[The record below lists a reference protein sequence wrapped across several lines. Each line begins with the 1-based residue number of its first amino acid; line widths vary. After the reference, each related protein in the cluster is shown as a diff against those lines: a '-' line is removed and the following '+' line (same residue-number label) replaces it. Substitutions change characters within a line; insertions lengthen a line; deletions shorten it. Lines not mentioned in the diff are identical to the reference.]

1 MDPLREAIASEPAGH
16 PGALE
21 APTAVHHC
29 LAVAFRPPF
38 WALAG
43 DHREEVV
50 LGWLEVLRGPLS
62 AVHAYQ
68 TTAAGTTSDLMIWT
82 AAPLT
87 SPDAPAA
94 LLRLHARALSPLREF
109 LEPTVVLWGLTRPSP
124 YSRRTG
130 SDREMDAF
138 GGGRARYLVA
148 YPFAKTSQWFLL
160 DPHRRRELMGQH
172 IQVGRRHPEVR
183 QLLLYSFGIQD
194 QEWVV
199 MYEMEDLGAF
209 SALVHELRFT
219 GARAFTL
226 RDTPVQ
232 VGVHLEHGR
241 EGAPWR

>member
-1 MDPLREAIASEPAGH
+1 MDPPGEGIGSEPAGH
-16 PGALE
+16 AGAME

-29 LAVAFRPPF
+29 MAVAFRSPF
-38 WALAG
+38 WSLSG
-43 DHREEVV
+43 EHREEVI
-50 LGWLEVLRGPLS
+50 LGWMGILRGSLS

-68 TTAAGTTSDLMIWT
+68 TSGTGTTSDLMVWT

-109 LEPTVVLWGLTRPSP
+109 LDPAGVLWGLTRPSP

-138 GGGRARYLVA
+138 GGVRARYLVA
-148 YPFAKTSQWFLL
+148 YPFTKTPAWFLL
-160 DPHRRRELMGQH
+160 DPDRRRELMGQH
-172 IQVGRRHPEVR
+172 IRVGRRHPSVR

-199 MYEMEDLGAF
+199 MYEMDDLGAF
-209 SALVHELRFT
+209 SGLVHDLRFT
-219 GARAFTL
+219 AARAFTL

-232 VGVHLEHGR
+232 TGVYLEPGG